1 MASAFLKELL
11 LTQLEKVGLRCGGHR
26 PPPPPVVQQTLNE
39 AGFCAEI
46 PTNDIPVSALPGM
59 LRLDKSSWLSCVSIE
74 ASFAPEVEDGDLV
87 CPTLRTPSDE
97 FRQNVAELGDAVWGH
112 YKNSATLKGIAY
124 VHIGRVLFGPLV
136 KHPSF
141 TFRTGDQLFA
151 AKGGKLT
158 TEKNDNFV
166 GLCVAPGSILLK

>member
-11 LTQLEKVGLRCGGHR
+11 LAQLEKVGLRTCEHK
-26 PPPPPVVQQTLNE
+26 PSPPPVVQQALNE

-59 LRLDKSSWLSCVSIE
+59 LRLDKSSWLSCVSVE
-74 ASFAPEVEDGDLV
+74 ATFAPEVEDGDLV
-87 CPTLRTPSDE
+87 CPTLRTQSGE
-97 FRQNVAELGDAVWGH
+97 FNQNVAELGDAIWNH
-112 YKNSATLKGIAY
+112 YKSSAVLKGIAY
-124 VHIGRVLFGPLV
+124 VHVGRVLFGPLV

-151 AKGGKLT
+151 AQGGKLT
-158 TEKNDNFV
+158 TVKNDNFV